1 MSENVAFEIL
11 GLRGLGVLQSEET
24 CFTFLFDNSNISRN
38 LPDVWQQFNTEMLIK
53 RTEFWV
59 GIEMSELV
67 ELEQD
72 SFGRERE
79 LIGDYYQTLISQ
91 ISFSC
96 FMF

>member
-1 MSENVAFEIL
+1 
-11 GLRGLGVLQSEET
+11 
-24 CFTFLFDNSNISRN
+24 
-38 LPDVWQQFNTEMLIK
+38 MLIK